1 MARETQSEMMRNKV
15 VTIRQDFF
23 ESLDLVSDVLM
34 LGEQDKIW
42 ALDKDNDE
50 DLAKRRK
57 FYDTLKTIQEEVK
70 KDLDKAYIYLTND
83 EYNYYLRE
91 MDKIDKFRSWDWFLW
106 SLKPADYKRFK
117 EWVDCLTDKEN
128 NKQNKEEK

>member
-15 VTIRQDFF
+15 AKIRQDFF
-23 ESLDLVSDVLM
+23 ESLDLVSDVLI

-50 DLAKRRK
+50 DLEKRRK

-91 MDKIDKFRSWDWFLW
+91 MDKIDKFRAWDWFLRG
-106 SLKPADYKRFK
+106 LKSTDYKRFK

>member
-15 VTIRQDFF
+15 TTLKQDFF

-42 ALDKDNDE
+42 ALDKENDE

-70 KDLDKAYIYLTND
+70 KDLDKAYIYLTDD

-91 MDKIDKFRSWDWFLW
+91 MDKIDKFRAWDWFLW
-106 SLKPADYKRFK
+106 GLKSTDYKRFK
-117 EWVDCLTDKEN
+117 EWVDCLKDKEN
-128 NKQNKEEK
+128 NKLNKEEK